1 MSPPVETGTD
11 SLRTWDAA
19 STPAA
24 VDVARRFELA
34 WQAAPQHA
42 RPDPADFLPENPSL
56 RPGVLLA
63 LLRSELGL
71 RFEAGESPRVEAYH
85 GRHPELDRDALVA
98 LVYEEYCLR
107 EEIEG
112 RAPDPAEYDGR
123 FPGLAESLRRVLDI
137 HSVVGP
143 CPSTATH
150 APGGISASAPKF
162 PEAGQTIGG
171 FHLVAEIGRGSFARV
186 FRAEERQLADRPVA
200 LKVSRTGSREPQAL
214 ARLQHTHIV
223 PVYSYRTDPVTG
235 LHLLCMPFL
244 GSLTLAQVLADKA
257 AKDAR
262 HGADLVEALERLGPH
277 DGRWGRPT
285 GRLELARRG
294 YAEAIAWWGARMAE
308 ALQHAHDRG
317 VLHRDVKPSNV
328 LITPDGLPML
338 LDFNLAQQPITAS
351 GDGTDPGAL
360 GGTLAYMAP
369 EQLQALADGRADG
382 IDGRADLFALGVLLY
397 EAATGGV
404 RPFDNPRDALTVRQ
418 ALERALAE
426 RRAGPPALRG
436 EYPEIPP
443 AFEAVL
449 KRCLA
454 ADPANRYASAA
465 DLAIDLQAV
474 ADRTPLK
481 FAREPIAGR
490 VVRGWQ
496 RNRGRIAFSAPL
508 ILAMASVAALAVRDR
523 QAAERLRSEVQA
535 EVQRRMS
542 RADVSYQNGATSRAI
557 DDLGEA
563 VKLARLPHPFGDD
576 PMLHT
581 LAQYAQIQK
590 FAIQQEEATS
600 KRATDL
606 FRDLEPLYALL
617 IDPEKPPFQ
626 QAEAIE
632 QALAPFYVL
641 RNPAWAELEDLEA
654 LDAHGKGGRERLIAE
669 IDDLL
674 FLWAIE
680 IDRDEHEAPSTPERI
695 LDLCRRGR
703 DSGPWKALKERWLP
717 RSESRSADAREPQ
730 PEEETSAEV
739 CLQWAL
745 LRDLEH
751 RPNEARAW
759 LRQASVRDP
768 SEFWA
773 HVILASWLERDGEP
787 VEAWGHAEAAAALRP
802 DSPQAR
808 SLRDRLFAQVAISP
822 SRGPA
827 ISPEAS
833 AANVGVTPTP

>member
-1 MSPPVETGTD
+1 MSAPVETGPD
-11 SLRTWDAA
+11 SPRTWDAA

-34 WQAAPQHA
+34 WQASSSHA
-42 RPDPADFLPENPSL
+42 RPDPADYLPENPSL

-71 RFEAGESPRVEAYH
+71 RFESGESPRIERY
-85 GRHPELDRDALVA
+85 RSRYPNLDHDALVA
-98 LVYEEYCLR
+98 IAYEEYCLR
-107 EEIEG
+107 EEFEG
-112 RAPDPAEYDGR
+112 RAPDPAEYDRR
-123 FPGLAESLRRVLDI
+123 FPDLAESLRRVLDI
-137 HSVVGP
+137 HGVVGP

-150 APGGISASAPKF
+150 IPGGSSAQAPKF
-162 PEAGQTIGG
+162 PEAGQTIAG

-200 LKVSRTGSREPQAL
+200 LKVSRTGSREPQTL

-244 GSLTLAQVLADKA
+244 GSLTLAQVLADPA
-257 AKDAR
+257 ARDAR
-262 HGADLVEALERLGPH
+262 HGADLVEALERLGPR
-277 DGRWGRPT
+277 DDRWGKPT

-351 GDGTDPGAL
+351 NDGDDPETL

-404 RPFDNPRDALTVRQ
+404 RPFDNPREALTVRQ
-418 ALERALAE
+418 ALDRALAD
-426 RRAGPPALRG
+426 RRAGPPALRI
-436 EYPEIPP
+436 EYPEIPT
-443 AFEAVL
+443 ALEVVL

-454 ADPANRYASAA
+454 ANPADRYASAA
-465 DLAIDLQAV
+465 DLATDLQAV
-474 ADRTPLK
+474 ADDAPLK

-490 VVRGWQ
+490 IVRGWR
-496 RNRGRIAFSAPL
+496 RNRGRIAFIVPL
-508 ILAMASVAALAVRDR
+508 VLAAVSMTTLAIRDQR
-523 QAAERLRSEVQA
+523 AAERLRGEVHA
-535 EVQRRMS
+535 EVQRRMNQ
-542 RADVSYQNGATSRAI
+542 ADVSYQNGAADRAI
-557 DDLGEA
+557 DNLEEA
-563 VKLARLPHPFGDD
+563 VKLARSSHRFGND
-576 PMLHT
+576 PL
-581 LAQYAQIQK
+581 LRDQARYAQMQK
-590 FAIQQEEATS
+590 FAIQQEEATR
-600 KRATDL
+600 KRADDL
-606 FRDLEPLYALL
+606 FRNLEPLYSQL
-617 IDPEKPPFQ
+617 IDPETPAIQ
-626 QAEAIE
+626 DSAAIE

-641 RNPAWAELEDLEA
+641 RNPNWAELEDLEA
-654 LDAHGKGGRERLIAE
+654 LDAHGKGDRDRLIAE

-674 FLWAIE
+674 FLWAIA
-680 IDRDEHEAPSTPERI
+680 IDRDEHDAPDTPARI
-695 LDLCRRGR
+695 LNLCRRGR
-703 DSGPWKALKERWLP
+703 DSGPWNALKQRWLP
-717 RSESRSADAREPQ
+717 PSKVATVPTDAPCPDEAAPSEN
-730 PEEETSAEV
+730 

-745 LRDLEH
+745 LRDLEDQ
-751 RPNEARAW
+751 PSEAMAW
-759 LRQASVRDP
+759 LRQASRRDP

-773 HVILASWLERDGEP
+773 HVILASWLERDGQP
-787 VEAWGHAEAAAALRP
+787 VEAWGHAETASALRP
-802 DSPQAR
+802 DSNQAKT
-808 SLRDRLFAQVAISP
+808 LRDRLFAQVPRTSTNERARPDGPP
-822 SRGPA
+822 STGPA
-827 ISPEAS
+827 MR
-833 AANVGVTPTP
+833 